1 MTWMAEGYIYVMTNP
16 CLHDMVKIGYASDVE
31 ARRKQLSTTALPFE
45 YEIYATYETSGQLE
59 DKKLHELIDTLNPK
73 LRLAK
78 NREFF
83 AMSAE
88 KAYQL
93 LEAIAIISGSADKL
107 KRVVPMQGEGTVS
120 STRKQP
126 HCQGSSGRK
135 RPAINFKKYGK
146 DAITLYQVIIENMD
160 FEDEYNAAIQQ
171 KSIAQQTA
179 ARQEIENK
187 TAIKKAEADKTVE
200 IKKAEAKA
208 EKMRI
213 EAEAQANANK
223 ELADSISDALIDYQ
237 KIEKWDGKLPKVTD
251 SNAIVS
257 LDGDEEDADA
267 TGSEN
272 SENSGN

>member
-135 RPAINFKKYGK
+135 RPAINFKKCGIPVGVELVFIDDDSVRVAVV
-146 DAITLYQVIIENMD
+146 DAEKNKVK
-160 FEDEYNAAIQQ
+160 YNGETTSLSPLAEKLRNVSAIQGASVFTYNGKRLRTLQ
-171 KSIAQQTA
+171 KK
-179 ARQEIENK
+179 RNG
-187 TAIKKAEADKTVE
+187 
-200 IKKAEAKA
+200 
-208 EKMRI
+208 
-213 EAEAQANANK
+213 ANP
-223 ELADSISDALIDYQ
+223 ISF
-237 KIEKWDGKLPKVTD
+237 EF
-251 SNAIVS
+251 
-257 LDGDEEDADA
+257 
-267 TGSEN
+267 
-272 SENSGN
+272 

>member
-1 MTWMAEGYIYVMTNP
+1 
-16 CLHDMVKIGYASDVE
+16 MVKIGYASDVE

-135 RPAINFKKYGK
+135 RPAINFKKCGIPVGVELVFIDDDSVRVTVV
-146 DAITLYQVIIENMD
+146 DAEKNKVK
-160 FEDEYNAAIQQ
+160 YNGETTSLSPLSEKLRNVSAIQGALVFTYNE
-171 KSIAQQTA
+171 KKITDIAEETQWSQS
-179 ARQEIENK
+179 
-187 TAIKKAEADKTVE
+187 DKF
-200 IKKAEAKA
+200 
-208 EKMRI
+208 
-213 EAEAQANANK
+213 
-223 ELADSISDALIDYQ
+223 
-237 KIEKWDGKLPKVTD
+237 
-251 SNAIVS
+251 
-257 LDGDEEDADA
+257 
-267 TGSEN
+267 
-272 SENSGN
+272 

>member
-88 KAYQL
+88 QVYQL

-135 RPAINFKKYGK
+135 RPAINFKKCGIPVGVELVFIDDDSVRVAVV
-146 DAITLYQVIIENMD
+146 DAEKNKVK
-160 FEDEYNAAIQQ
+160 YNGETTSLSPLAEKLRNVSAIQGASVFTYNG
-171 KSIAQQTA
+171 KKITDIAEETQWSQS
-179 ARQEIENK
+179 
-187 TAIKKAEADKTVE
+187 DKF
-200 IKKAEAKA
+200 
-208 EKMRI
+208 
-213 EAEAQANANK
+213 
-223 ELADSISDALIDYQ
+223 
-237 KIEKWDGKLPKVTD
+237 
-251 SNAIVS
+251 
-257 LDGDEEDADA
+257 
-267 TGSEN
+267 
-272 SENSGN
+272 

>member
-135 RPAINFKKYGK
+135 RPASNFKKCGIPVGVELVFIDDDSVRVTVV
-146 DAITLYQVIIENMD
+146 DAEKNKVK
-160 FEDEYNAAIQQ
+160 YNGETTSLSPLAEKLRNVSAIQGASVFTYNG
-171 KSIAQQTA
+171 KKITDIAEETQWSQS
-179 ARQEIENK
+179 
-187 TAIKKAEADKTVE
+187 DKF
-200 IKKAEAKA
+200 
-208 EKMRI
+208 
-213 EAEAQANANK
+213 
-223 ELADSISDALIDYQ
+223 
-237 KIEKWDGKLPKVTD
+237 
-251 SNAIVS
+251 
-257 LDGDEEDADA
+257 
-267 TGSEN
+267 
-272 SENSGN
+272 

>member
-1 MTWMAEGYIYVMTNP
+1 MTNP

-107 KRVVPMQGEGTVS
+107 KRVVPMQGEDAVS
-120 STRKQP
+120 STRKQS
-126 HCQGSSGRK
+126 HCQGNSGRK
-135 RPAINFKKYGK
+135 RPAINFKKCGIPVGAELVFIDDDSVRVAVV
-146 DAITLYQVIIENMD
+146 DAEKNKVK
-160 FEDEYNAAIQQ
+160 YNGETTSLSPLAEKLRNVSAIQGASVFTYNG
-171 KSIAQQTA
+171 KKITDIAEETQWSQS
-179 ARQEIENK
+179 
-187 TAIKKAEADKTVE
+187 DKF
-200 IKKAEAKA
+200 
-208 EKMRI
+208 
-213 EAEAQANANK
+213 
-223 ELADSISDALIDYQ
+223 
-237 KIEKWDGKLPKVTD
+237 
-251 SNAIVS
+251 
-257 LDGDEEDADA
+257 
-267 TGSEN
+267 
-272 SENSGN
+272 

>member
-1 MTWMAEGYIYVMTNP
+1 MSEGYIYVMTNP

-107 KRVVPMQGEGTVS
+107 KRVAPIQGETASGS
-120 STRKQP
+120 SRRQARSS
-126 HCQGSSGRK
+126 GSSGRK
-135 RPAINFKKYGK
+135 RPAINFKKCGIPVGAELLFIDDDSVRVTVV
-146 DAITLYQVIIENMD
+146 DAEKNKV
-160 FEDEYNAAIQQ
+160 EYNGETTSLSPLAEKLRNVSAIQGASVFTYNG
-171 KSIAQQTA
+171 KKITDIAEETQW
-179 ARQEIENK
+179 
-187 TAIKKAEADKTVE
+187 KKEDTLPETEADD
-200 IKKAEAKA
+200 
-208 EKMRI
+208 
-213 EAEAQANANK
+213 
-223 ELADSISDALIDYQ
+223 LS
-237 KIEKWDGKLPKVTD
+237 
-251 SNAIVS
+251 
-257 LDGDEEDADA
+257 
-267 TGSEN
+267 
-272 SENSGN
+272 

>member
-1 MTWMAEGYIYVMTNP
+1 MTNP

-88 KAYQL
+88 KAYRL

-107 KRVVPMQGEGTVS
+107 KRVAPMQGEGTVS

-126 HCQGSSGRK
+126 SLPR
-135 RPAINFKKYGK
+135 
-146 DAITLYQVIIENMD
+146 
-160 FEDEYNAAIQQ
+160 QQ
-171 KSIAQQTA
+171 RTETA
-179 ARQEIENK
+179 AGNQLPE
-187 TAIKKAEADKTVE
+187 
-200 IKKAEAKA
+200 
-208 EKMRI
+208 MR
-213 EAEAQANANK
+213 
-223 ELADSISDALIDYQ
+223 Y
-237 KIEKWDGKLPKVTD
+237 
-251 SNAIVS
+251 
-257 LDGDEEDADA
+257 
-267 TGSEN
+267 TGR
-272 SENSGN
+272 GRTCVYRR

>member
-1 MTWMAEGYIYVMTNP
+1 MTNP

-88 KAYQL
+88 KAYRL

-107 KRVVPMQGEGTVS
+107 KRVVPMQGEDAVS
-120 STRKQP
+120 STRKQS

-135 RPAINFKKYGK
+135 QRPAINFQKCGIPVGAELVFID
-146 DAITLYQVIIENMD
+146 DASIRVMVVDAEKNKV
-160 FEDEYNAAIQQ
+160 EYNGETTSLSPLAEKLRNVSAIQGASVFTYNG
-171 KSIAQQTA
+171 KKITDIAE
-179 ARQEIENK
+179 EIQWSHP
-187 TAIKKAEADKTVE
+187 DKF
-200 IKKAEAKA
+200 
-208 EKMRI
+208 
-213 EAEAQANANK
+213 
-223 ELADSISDALIDYQ
+223 
-237 KIEKWDGKLPKVTD
+237 
-251 SNAIVS
+251 
-257 LDGDEEDADA
+257 
-267 TGSEN
+267 
-272 SENSGN
+272 

>member
-135 RPAINFKKYGK
+135 DRQLILKNAVYQLVSNLCLLMTIPLEWLLWTRKRIKLSTMAKPLPSRRLLKNSATYRQFREHQSSHTTGKRLRTLQKKRNG
-146 DAITLYQVIIENMD
+146 ANPIS
-160 FEDEYNAAIQQ
+160 FEF
-171 KSIAQQTA
+171 
-179 ARQEIENK
+179 
-187 TAIKKAEADKTVE
+187 
-200 IKKAEAKA
+200 
-208 EKMRI
+208 
-213 EAEAQANANK
+213 
-223 ELADSISDALIDYQ
+223 
-237 KIEKWDGKLPKVTD
+237 
-251 SNAIVS
+251 
-257 LDGDEEDADA
+257 
-267 TGSEN
+267 
-272 SENSGN
+272 